1 MPDGSANTVVVRD
14 PGETS
19 DRAAGSTWRGWL
31 GYAVGWL
38 ALSALYALA
47 VALSMNAPPSVAAPW
62 GLLAMGTAAVLG
74 VGVWRLTGVVPWG
87 DVRSVRFWAIHVA
100 AAAAYATVY
109 TAALCLPWGLTKGWD
124 SALDGLRSSPVR
136 GWMFLTGVWLY
147 DLVAGGSYAVRL
159 SRELRRRQVAAARA
173 EAAAARAQI
182 HALRTQLNP
191 HFLFNALHSL
201 GALIRHDGA
210 AAERAVERL
219 GDLLRY
225 TLDAGADGDVSL
237 RREWEFTRN
246 YLDLERIRFGD
257 RLGVALEVED
267 AALDERVPAFVLQ
280 PLVENAV
287 RHGVARRGEGGAVR
301 VAVARAG
308 GSLVLSVEDD
318 GPGARPAALSSS
330 PGLGLRSLR
339 RRLEALYGDGARLR
353 IETTPGRGFRATVEL
368 PAGAHPG
375 SETPRDG
382 RPADGRPA
390 GAPPADGRPAAG
402 RRVGEPA
409 AAANPDWRRAGNASR
424 R

>member
-1 MPDGSANTVVVRD
+1 MQ
-14 PGETS
+14 
-19 DRAAGSTWRGWL
+19 
-31 GYAVGWL
+31 
-38 ALSALYALA
+38 
-47 VALSMNAPPSVAAPW
+47 
-62 GLLAMGTAAVLG
+62 
-74 VGVWRLTGVVPWG
+74 RLTTEAEL
-87 DVRSVRFWAIHVA
+87 RA
-100 AAAAYATVY
+100 
-109 TAALCLPWGLTKGWD
+109 
-124 SALDGLRSSPVR
+124 LRS
-136 GWMFLTGVWLY
+136 
-147 DLVAGGSYAVRL
+147 
-159 SRELRRRQVAAARA
+159 
-173 EAAAARAQI
+173 
-182 HALRTQLNP
+182 QLNP

-382 RPADGRPA
+382 QAADGRPA
-390 GAPPADGRPAAG
+390 GGTPADGRPADGRPAAG

-409 AAANPDWRRAGNASR
+409 AAASTNGRRAGNASR